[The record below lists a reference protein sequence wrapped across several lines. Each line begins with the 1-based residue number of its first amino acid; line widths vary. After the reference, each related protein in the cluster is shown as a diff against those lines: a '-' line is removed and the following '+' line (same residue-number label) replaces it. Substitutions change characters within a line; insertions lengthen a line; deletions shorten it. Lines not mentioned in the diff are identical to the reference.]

1 MNSKTLNFFVTCA
14 KGMEPIL
21 GLELTAMGISH
32 WEEVKAGVKFSGPL
46 VQGYRVCLHSRI
58 ANRVL
63 LVLKCIDAYD
73 AEELYQGIQQICW
86 SDHVT
91 SINTIAVDFLATQAK
106 HARNQHIIHTHFG
119 ALKVKDAIV
128 DQFREKEGS
137 RPSVNPVSPDV
148 RINVYLE
155 GDKAFVSIDLSGD
168 SLHRRGYRSESGE
181 APLKENLAAAL
192 LMMAGWHEKQGY
204 NLIDPM
210 CGSGTILIEAGLMA
224 KNIAPGLLR
233 NKFGFSHW
241 RGHQEK
247 QWRELV
253 EEAQG
258 LIKRD
263 RKNLPKIVGYDKDA
277 CAIEVAMSNIEKA
290 GLSNVVRCAQ
300 QDLAQC
306 EPLGEHGIFITNPP
320 YGERLGEIERLRGLY
335 KQLGD
340 IMKQRFKGWEGYI
353 FTGSSELAK
362 CIGLKSSR
370 RFVLYN
376 GALECRLLKFDLY

>member
-1 MNSKTLNFFVTCA
+1 MSSKTLNFFVTCA
-14 KGMEPIL
+14 KGMESIL
-21 GLELTAMGISH
+21 GSELSSMGI
-32 WEEVKAGVKFSGPL
+32 ENPVEVKAGVKFSGSL
-46 VQGYRVCLHSRI
+46 AQGYRVCLHSRI

-63 LVLKCIDAYD
+63 LVLRCIDAHD
-73 AEELYQGIQQICW
+73 AEELYQGIKQICW
-86 SDHVT
+86 SDHIT
-91 SINTIAVDFLATQAK
+91 SAHTMAVDFLATQAK
-106 HARNQHIIHTHFG
+106 YARNQNIIHTHFG

-128 DQFREKEGS
+128 DQFREKEGA
-137 RPSVNPVSPDV
+137 RPSVDPVNPDV

-168 SLHRRGYRSESGE
+168 SLHKRGYRSESAQ

-192 LMMAGWHEKQGY
+192 LMMAGWHEKQDY

-233 NKFGFSHW
+233 TKFGFLHW
-241 RGHQEK
+241 CGHQKK
-247 QWRELV
+247 QWQELI
-253 EEAQG
+253 EEAEAG
-258 LIKRD
+258 IKRG
-263 RKNLPKIVGYDKDA
+263 RKNLPKIIGYDKDA
-277 CAIEVAMSNIEKA
+277 RALEVALSNIEKA
-290 GLSNVVRCAQ
+290 GLTNVVSCAQ

-306 EPLGEHGIFITNPP
+306 EPVGERGIFITNPP

-340 IMKQRFKGWEGYI
+340 VMKQRFKGWEGYI
-353 FTGSSELAK
+353 FTSSSELAK